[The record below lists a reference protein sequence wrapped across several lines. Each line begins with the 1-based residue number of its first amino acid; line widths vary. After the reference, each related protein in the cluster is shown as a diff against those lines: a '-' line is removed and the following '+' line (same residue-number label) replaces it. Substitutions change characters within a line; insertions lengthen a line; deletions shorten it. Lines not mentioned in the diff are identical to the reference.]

1 MIRINKKKFLFAAMV
16 ILLAGVMIGQQM
28 VQAKSDSYEDLKNF
42 TQAMEIIK
50 RNYVE
55 NPDSRQ
61 LIEGAL
67 RGMVSSLD
75 PHSSYMTER
84 QFKEM
89 NMDIKGEFT
98 GVGIQ
103 IGVKNQQLTIIA
115 PIEDTPGFRAG
126 LAAGDKIMKINDE
139 WTKDMSIEQ
148 AVDKM
153 RGPKGT
159 SVKLMI
165 FREGWD
171 KPREFSIVRDVI
183 KVVSVKSRMLDD
195 GVGYVKI
202 IQFQGQTADELEKAL
217 KGLEAK
223 GMKKMVLDLRNDPG
237 GLLDSSVD
245 VSGKFLPKDSLVVYL
260 QGRQKTDRKDFT
272 TTSAEKPRNYPIVV
286 LVNTGS
292 ASASEIV
299 AGALQDSKRALIVG
313 TQTFGKG
320 SVQTVFPLDGGGL
333 RLTTAKYYTPSGR
346 SIQNVGITPDILT
359 SAKPMAAGLPMGAIL
374 MTQPVA
380 DAMQPGDHGTTF
392 GGGPFVASVAL
403 HVFDRLHD
411 PALLRQVTENG
422 TWLGDAL
429 HAMAQRSTKIR
440 AVRGLGYIWGIDV
453 TDAAKDV
460 VARALD
466 LGLLICSAGEHTVRL
481 LPPLVMERANL
492 ERGMRMLEQSIG

>member
-1 MIRINKKKFLFAAMV
+1 MQNEVEDDEMIRINKRKFLIAAVV
-16 ILLAGVMIGQQM
+16 ILLTGILIGQQM
-28 VQAKSDSYEDLKNF
+28 VQAKSDTYEDLKSF
-42 TQAMEIIK
+42 TQALEIVK

-55 NPDSRQ
+55 NPDSKE

-67 RGMVSSLD
+67 RGMISSLD

-153 RGPKGT
+153 RGPRGT
-159 SVKLMI
+159 PVNLLI
-165 FREGWD
+165 YREGWD
-171 KPREFSIVRDVI
+171 KPRDFKIVRDVI
-183 KVVSVKSRMLDD
+183 KVVSVKSKMLDESI
-195 GVGYVKI
+195 GYVKI

-223 GMKKMVLDLRNDPG
+223 GMKKLVLDLRNDPG
-237 GLLDSSVD
+237 GLLDASVD

-260 QGRQKTDRKDFT
+260 QGRQKTDRKDFM
-272 TTSAEKPRNYPIVV
+272 TTSAETPRGYPMVV
-286 LVNTGS
+286 MVNTGS

-320 SVQTVFPLDGGGL
+320 SVQTVFPLDDGGI
-333 RLTTAKYYTPSGR
+333 RLTTAKYYTPNGR
-346 SIQNVGITPDILT
+346 SIQNVGITPDIEV
-359 SAKPMAAGLPMGAIL
+359 KLPTVKEPKEGEPVHMVVREKDL
-374 MTQPVA
+374 DRHLKNETVKEEKKKKEQP
-380 DAMQPGDHGTTF
+380 
-392 GGGPFVASVAL
+392 
-403 HVFDRLHD
+403 
-411 PALLRQVTENG
+411 
-422 TWLGDAL
+422 
-429 HAMAQRSTKIR
+429 
-440 AVRGLGYIWGIDV
+440 
-453 TDAAKDV
+453 
-460 VARALD
+460 
-466 LGLLICSAGEHTVRL
+466 AGEEEFTME
-481 LPPLVMERANL
+481 VMPKEDKDDIQIQKAIEIL
-492 ERGMRMLEQSIG
+492 KPSILAADVFKNVPAPVKKDAEPEKGKEK

>member
-1 MIRINKKKFLFAAMV
+1 MQNDLEDDEMIRINKKKFLIAALV
-16 ILLAGVMIGQQM
+16 ILLTGVLIGQQM
-28 VQAKSDSYEDLKNF
+28 VQAKSDPYEDLRNF
-42 TQAMEIIK
+42 TQALEIVK

-115 PIEDTPGFRAG
+115 PIEDTPGLRAG
-126 LAAGDKIMKINDE
+126 LAAGDKIMKIEDE

-171 KPREFSIVRDVI
+171 KPREFTIVRDVI

-195 GVGYVKI
+195 SIGYVKI

-237 GLLDSSVD
+237 GLLDASVE

-272 TTSAEKPRNYPIVV
+272 TTSSQTPRSYPVVV

-346 SIQNVGITPDILT
+346 SIQNVGITPDIEV
-359 SAKPMAAGLPMGAIL
+359 KLP
-374 MTQPVA
+374 TVK
-380 DAMQPGDHGTTF
+380 
-392 GGGPFVASVAL
+392 
-403 HVFDRLHD
+403 
-411 PALLRQVTENG
+411 E
-422 TWLGDAL
+422 
-429 HAMAQRSTKIR
+429 
-440 AVRGLGYIWGIDV
+440 
-453 TDAAKDV
+453 AKDGESVHV
-460 VARALD
+460 VVREKDLD
-466 LGLLICSAGEHTVRL
+466 RHLKNETVIEEKKQKKEQPAGEDEFAME
-481 LPPLVMERANL
+481 LVPKEDKDDIQLQKAL
-492 ERGMRMLEQSIG
+492 EILKPAVLAADVFKNVPAPVKKQAETEKETEKAK